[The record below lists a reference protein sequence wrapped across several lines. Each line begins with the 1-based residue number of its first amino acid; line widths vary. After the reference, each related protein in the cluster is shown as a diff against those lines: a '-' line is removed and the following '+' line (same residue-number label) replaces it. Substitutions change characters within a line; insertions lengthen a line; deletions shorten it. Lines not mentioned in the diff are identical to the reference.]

1 MNKSNSILIIEDHAD
16 IIEILKYN
24 LAREGYELYVATDGM
39 QGVKEAREKRPSL
52 ILLDLMLPKMDG
64 TEVCKLLKS
73 KPETSTIPIIM
84 LTAKGEESDVVLGLG
99 IGADDYVVKPFSPKE
114 LVARIKSV
122 LRRSQEQ
129 VAALEPENDVE
140 LIKIGALTIDS
151 RRHQVSLKKE
161 VLALTLAEF
170 NLLKTLAQNRGRV
183 FTRDQLLEK
192 VCGPDI
198 TVVDRNIDVHVAS
211 LRKKLKSMG
220 EMILTVRGVGYRFQD

>member
-1 MNKSNSILIIEDHAD
+1 
-16 IIEILKYN
+16 
-24 LAREGYELYVATDGM
+24 M